1 MTAIIST
8 YVSTRQL
15 RMPGMKNKW
24 IYFVLL
30 ALHRIF
36 ADRNRDNEITR

>member
-1 MTAIIST
+1 
-8 YVSTRQL
+8 
-15 RMPGMKNKW
+15 MKNKW

-36 ADRNRDNEITR
+36 ADRNRDNEITNDGANNDE